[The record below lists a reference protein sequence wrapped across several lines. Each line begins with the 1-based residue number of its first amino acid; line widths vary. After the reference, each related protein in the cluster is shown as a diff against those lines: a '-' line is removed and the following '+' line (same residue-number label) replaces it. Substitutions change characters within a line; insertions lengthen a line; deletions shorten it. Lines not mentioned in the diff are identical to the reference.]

1 MVVKGVGSGHMA
13 RVYILALTRIH
24 ARPGA
29 SHRTSLCLGCLIQ
42 EMGIM
47 VIHTLKH
54 CYVKLY
60 KATHVKH
67 FYLKLPV
74 SCSYSV
80 NECQRSQ
87 ELRINGKPS

>member
-13 RVYILALTRIH
+13 RVHILALTRIH

-29 SHRTSLCLGCLIQ
+29 SHWTSLCLGCLIR

-54 CYVKLY
+54 CYVKSY

-74 SCSYSV
+74 SCSYFV

-87 ELRINGKPS
+87 ELRIDRKPS